1 MAHPN
6 DRITFYLFEQMGK
19 FLQYQLGSTE
29 LAMWGRGYLTAQY
42 MGDELHAIADAEN
55 GNSQFKQLSVTKW

>member
-1 MAHPN
+1 
-6 DRITFYLFEQMGK
+6 MGK

-29 LAMWGRGYLTAQY
+29 LTMWGRGYLTAKY